1 MKKTCLYKIN
11 VVLLALLLPALG
23 SSLLQEFL
31 RGANLHCLTNN
42 TLTIIHLVICLPMLL
57 FVCVHLWANCGNMA
71 QWFAKIRRQKWQT
84 QWLFWL
90 SVLTFVSGVAA
101 MVVYFSHGHTPVGGI
116 HGKLGFGALALMV
129 WHTCKRLKWYQKNK

>member
-1 MKKTCLYKIN
+1 MMKKTCLYKIN

-71 QWFAKIRRQKWQT
+71 SVVAGIKSAVTRFANENNVIFAWQQRFYEHIVRHQT
-84 QWLFWL
+84 EMNRIAEYIEQNPYNWA
-90 SVLTFVSGVAA
+90 TDE
-101 MVVYFSHGHTPVGGI
+101 YNI
-116 HGKLGFGALALMV
+116 
-129 WHTCKRLKWYQKNK
+129 

>member
-71 QWFAKIRRQKWQT
+71 SVVAGIKSAVTRFANENNVIFAWQ
-84 QWLFWL
+84 QRFYEH
-90 SVLTFVSGVAA
+90 
-101 MVVYFSHGHTPVGGI
+101 VVRSRTEMNRIAEYIEQNPYNWATDEYNI
-116 HGKLGFGALALMV
+116 
-129 WHTCKRLKWYQKNK
+129 

>member
-71 QWFAKIRRQKWQT
+71 SVVAGIKSAVTRFANENNVIFAWQ
-84 QWLFWL
+84 QRFYEH
-90 SVLTFVSGVAA
+90 
-101 MVVYFSHGHTPVGGI
+101 VVRSRTEMNRIAEYIEQNP
-116 HGKLGFGALALMV
+116 
-129 WHTCKRLKWYQKNK
+129 YN